1 MRLSRTGSFLTQNI
15 PLSRCLNPSACAR
28 ADAMIGEVML
38 LSSGYLEARPCARK
52 IVQTYK
58 LCSEQLSSQDHY
70 DYGMRA
76 VMAVLRAAAN
86 LKRMFVDSD
95 ENILMLR
102 SIIDVNLPKFL
113 QHDVPLFEGITS
125 DLFPGVVLPQPDYD
139 MMKETCQEYCTE
151 QNLQLTELFF
161 IKITQLYEMIVVR
174 HGLMIVGY
182 SYGAKSSMYKTLGAS
197 LAKMKDRGAD
207 QNAVSYYVINPKSIT
222 MGQLYGQFDGVT
234 HEWSDGIL
242 AVTYR
247 YAQQQEKTHGIPD
260 RQWVMLDGPVDGKER
275 KTKNALHEA
284 ASALLPLL
292 PSLCTAP
299 LYCCSSFASPALLSP
314 FLCFALLLCTPT
326 CSLPIVGPT
335 HPPSWSPLRS
345 RMAQPSG
352 SRT

>member
-1 MRLSRTGSFLTQNI
+1 M
-15 PLSRCLNPSACAR
+15 
-28 ADAMIGEVML
+28 
-38 LSSGYLEARPCARK
+38 
-52 IVQTYK
+52 QTYK

-247 YAQQQEKTHGIPD
+247 YAQQQEKIHGIPD
-260 RQWVMLDGPVDGKER
+260 RQWVMLDGPVDGKKE
-275 KTKNALHEA
+275 KTKKEQRAARLCFVPSALFPLLPLLPPF
-284 ASALLPLL
+284 ALLPLL

-299 LYCCSSFASPALLSP
+299 LYCCSSFASRALLSP

-345 RMAQPSG
+345 RVAQPSG